1 MTSHPDRTHTM
12 EDLVR
17 ATGFSA
23 RQIRYY
29 ITRKLVP
36 GAGERGPN
44 VTYGPE
50 TLERLEL
57 VKRLKDVR
65 VQPTGR
71 PLTLEEIRV
80 SIESLGDDG
89 AAQMAL
95 GTELT
100 VIDTDE
106 VRLESPALMVSE
118 TPLDWC
124 DSLRRPRLMPD
135 PEPQD
140 LADLG
145 PLLRD
150 LESTLSDVLTDEPRN
165 DRPAP
170 AAAEEW
176 RRVRIPDIE
185 IQVRIPADAE
195 RRQRLERI
203 RRVLERLLE
212 RGR

>member
-44 VTYGPE
+44 VMYGPE

-57 VKRLKDVR
+57 VRRLKEVR

-80 SIESLGDDG
+80 SIESLGDEG
-89 AAQMAL
+89 ATQMSL
-95 GTELT
+95 GTELR

-106 VRLESPALMVSE
+106 VRLESPAMMFSE
-118 TPLDWC
+118 HVEASRGSTFFKL
-124 DSLRRPRLMPD
+124 S
-135 PEPQD
+135 PQTHD

-150 LESTLSDVLTDEPRN
+150 LESLLSGITTDEPRN

-185 IQVRIPADAE
+185 IQVRIPADTE